1 MRHLLSAADL
11 SLAEITEILDL
22 AEEMST
28 VQNRPV
34 KKLPALRGRT
44 VVNLFFEDSTRT
56 RSSFEIAG
64 KWLSADVINVSA
76 KGSSVSK
83 GESLR
88 DTVLT
93 VAAMGV
99 DALVIRHHA
108 SGAPWQASQWI
119 DAHVLNAGD
128 GTHEHPTQ
136 ALLDAFTLRRH
147 FRRTDPTMIDFSGK
161 TIAIVGDLTHSR
173 VARSNV
179 LLLQTLGAEVVL
191 VAPPTLM
198 PAGVGSWP
206 ATATS
211 DFDDV
216 LGACDAVMML
226 RVQRERMS
234 GGYFPSARE
243 YTVGYGLTRDRLN
256 LLRPGTAICH
266 PGPMNRGLE
275 ISADAADAAD
285 SLILDQVA
293 AGVSVRMSVL
303 YQILGGADDP
313 ASSPVRE
320 AALR

>member
-1 MRHLLSAADL
+1 MQHLLSAADL
-11 SLAEITEILDL
+11 DLASATEIFDV
-22 AEEMST
+22 AEEMSLL
-28 VQNRPV
+28 QGRPV

-76 KGSSVSK
+76 KGSSLSK

-99 DALVIRHHA
+99 DALVIRHYA
-108 SGAPWQASQWI
+108 SGAPRQVTQWI

-147 FRRTDPTMIDFSGK
+147 FRQTAPTLRDFEGK
-161 TIAIVGDLTHSR
+161 TIAIVGDITHSR

-179 LLLQTLGAEVVL
+179 LLLNTLGADVIM
-191 VAPPTLM
+191 VAPPTLW
-198 PAGVGSWP
+198 PSGVDSWP
-206 ATATS
+206 ARFCT
-211 DFDDV
+211 DLDKV
-216 LGACDAVMML
+216 LPLVDAVMML

-234 GGYFPSARE
+234 GGYFPTPRE
-243 YTVGYGLTRDRLN
+243 YTIGYGLTSQRLEM
-256 LLRPGTAICH
+256 LKMGAAICH

-275 ISADAADAAD
+275 ISAEAADAAN
-285 SLILDQVA
+285 SLILEQVA
-293 AGVSVRMSVL
+293 AGVAVRMSVL
-303 YQILGGADDP
+303 YSLLGGADDTPPP
-313 ASSPVRE
+313 AARE
-320 AALR
+320 TLE

>member
-11 SLAEITEILDL
+11 DLASASEVFDV
-22 AEEMST
+22 AEEMSLL
-28 VQNRPV
+28 QGRPV

-108 SGAPWQASQWI
+108 SGAPRQVTQWI
-119 DAHVLNAGD
+119 DAHVVNAGD

-147 FRRTDPTMIDFSGK
+147 FRQTSPTLRDFQDK
-161 TIAIVGDLTHSR
+161 TIAIVGDITHSR

-179 LLLQTLGAEVVL
+179 LLLNTLGADVIM
-191 VAPPTLM
+191 VAPPTLW
-198 PAGVGSWP
+198 PSGVDSWP
-206 ATATS
+206 ARFCT
-211 DFDDV
+211 DLDEV
-216 LGACDAVMML
+216 LPLVDAVMML

-234 GGYFPSARE
+234 GGYFPTPRE
-243 YTVGYGLTRDRLN
+243 YTIGYGLTSPRLEM
-256 LLRPGTAICH
+256 LKPGAAICH

-275 ISADAADAAD
+275 ISAEAADAAN
-285 SLILDQVA
+285 SLILEQVA
-293 AGVSVRMSVL
+293 AGVAVRMSVL
-303 YQILGGADDP
+303 YSLLGGADDTP
-313 ASSPVRE
+313 PPTARE
-320 AALR
+320 TAG

>member
-11 SLAEITEILDL
+11 SVTEITEILDL
-22 AEEMST
+22 AEEMSQ
-28 VQNRPV
+28 VQSRPV

-64 KWLSADVINVSA
+64 KWLSADVINISA

-88 DTVLT
+88 DTILT

-99 DALVIRHHA
+99 DALVVRHPA
-108 SGAPWQASQWI
+108 SGAPWQAASWI

-147 FRRTDPTMIDFSGK
+147 FRASDPELATFEGK
-161 TIAIVGDLTHSR
+161 TIALVGDLTHSR

-179 LLLQTLGAEVVL
+179 ALLTTLGAELVL

-198 PAGVGSWP
+198 PSGVECWP
-206 ATATS
+206 GATS
-211 DFDDV
+211 TDLDSV
-216 LGACDAVMML
+216 LPHVDAVMML

-234 GGYFPSARE
+234 GGYFPTARE
-243 YTVGYGLTRDRLN
+243 YTIGYGLTRPRLG
-256 LLRPGTAICH
+256 LLAPGAAICH

-275 ISADAADAAD
+275 ISADAAEAAN

-293 AGVSVRMSVL
+293 AGVAVRMSVL
-303 YQILGGADDP
+303 YQLLGGADD
-313 ASSPVRE
+313 AAVTSARVPVS
-320 AALR
+320 A

>member
-11 SLAEITEILDL
+11 ELASATEIFDV
-22 AEEMST
+22 AEEMSLL
-28 VQNRPV
+28 QGRPV

-76 KGSSVSK
+76 KGSSLSK

-108 SGAPWQASQWI
+108 SGAPRQVTQWI

-147 FRRTDPTMIDFSGK
+147 FRQTAPTLRDFEGK
-161 TIAIVGDLTHSR
+161 TIAIVGDITHSR

-179 LLLQTLGAEVVL
+179 LLLNTLGADL
-191 VAPPTLM
+191 IMVAPPTLW
-198 PAGVGSWP
+198 PSGVDSWP
-206 ATATS
+206 ARFCT
-211 DFDDV
+211 DLDEV
-216 LGACDAVMML
+216 LPLVDAVMML

-234 GGYFPSARE
+234 GGYFPTPRE
-243 YTVGYGLTRDRLN
+243 YTIGYGLTSQRLEM
-256 LLRPGTAICH
+256 LKVGAAICH

-275 ISADAADAAD
+275 ISAEAADAAN
-285 SLILDQVA
+285 SLILEQVA
-293 AGVSVRMSVL
+293 AGVAVRMSVL
-303 YQILGGADDP
+303 YSLLGGADDTP
-313 ASSPVRE
+313 PPTARE
-320 AALR
+320 SFE

>member
-11 SLAEITEILDL
+11 DLAAATDIFDV
-22 AEEMST
+22 AEEMSLL
-28 VQNRPV
+28 QGRPV

-44 VVNLFFEDSTRT
+44 IVNLFFEDSTRT

-76 KGSSVSK
+76 KGSSLSK

-108 SGAPWQASQWI
+108 SGAPRQVTQWI

-147 FRRTDPTMIDFSGK
+147 FRQTAPTLRDFEGK
-161 TIAIVGDLTHSR
+161 TIAIVGDITHSR

-179 LLLQTLGAEVVL
+179 LLLNTLGADVIM
-191 VAPPTLM
+191 VAPPTLW
-198 PAGVGSWP
+198 PAGVDSWP
-206 ATATS
+206 ARFCT
-211 DFDDV
+211 DLDEV
-216 LGACDAVMML
+216 LPLVDAVMML
-226 RVQRERMS
+226 RVQRERMA
-234 GGYFPSARE
+234 GGYFPTPRE
-243 YTVGYGLTRDRLN
+243 YTIGYGLTSPRLEM
-256 LLRPGTAICH
+256 LKLGAAICH

-275 ISADAADAAD
+275 ISAEAADAAN
-285 SLILDQVA
+285 SLILEQVA
-293 AGVSVRMSVL
+293 AGVAVRMSVL
-303 YQILGGADDP
+303 YSLLGGADDTP
-313 ASSPVRE
+313 PPTARE
-320 AALR
+320 ALG